1 MIREVVPAGEGSHVT
16 RDSGALQDRWVIADG
31 TPVFVRVAEP
41 DPSCPLVVHVHGFA
55 ISGRYMVPTAEL
67 LAAEY
72 RTLVPDLPGFG
83 RSPRPD
89 RPLTIPGLAD
99 RLAGLL
105 DAVGAESATVVGNS
119 LGCAV
124 LSAFAE
130 RHPARLDRAVLVSPA
145 GGIHSQPLLRALAQ
159 LAVDA
164 TREPPSMARVALPDY
179 MSFGLIGS
187 AKLFLAM
194 TRFPALEALLHMTVP
209 MLAVLGAR
217 DPLLP
222 PARRVRQVHRQL
234 GPQMT
239 VAVVRDAAHAINFS
253 HPRELAG
260 LIRDFLDDRPV
271 RSVTYAGAGG
281 RDALSPIAVMGPG

>member
-1 MIREVVPAGEGSHVT
+1 MVQST
-16 RDSGALQDRWVIADG
+16 ALQDRWVIADG

-41 DPSCPLVVHVHGFA
+41 DPSSPLIVHVHGFA

-67 LAAEY
+67 LADEF
-72 RTLVPDLPGFG
+72 RTCVPDLPGFG

-89 RPLTIPGLAD
+89 GPITIPGLAD
-99 RLAGLL
+99 TLAGLL
-105 DAVGAESATVVGNS
+105 DAMGVESATVVGNS

-130 RHPARLDRAVLVSPA
+130 RHPTRLERAVLVSPA

-159 LAVDA
+159 LTVDA
-164 TREPPSMARVALPDY
+164 TREPPSMARVAVPDY

-209 MLAVLGAR
+209 ILAVLGAR

-222 PARRVRQVHRQL
+222 PARRVRQVQGQL
-234 GPQMT
+234 GPHMT
-239 VAVVRDAAHAINFS
+239 VAVLRDAAHAINFS

-260 LIRDFLDDRPV
+260 LIRDFVSDTPLRG
-271 RSVTYAGAGG
+271 TT
-281 RDALSPIAVMGPG
+281 DAEAAEREGQSPIALMTASR